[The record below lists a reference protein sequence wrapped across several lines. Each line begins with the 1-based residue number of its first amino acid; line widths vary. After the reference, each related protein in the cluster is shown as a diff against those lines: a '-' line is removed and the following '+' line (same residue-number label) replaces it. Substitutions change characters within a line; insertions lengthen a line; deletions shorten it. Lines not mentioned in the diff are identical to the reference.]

1 MKTALVKSIVSLL
14 EKDGHYVPQ
23 PSRLL
28 IDDVSFPCDAALL
41 GPMDQQGQL
50 REHLVVVQAVGPQ
63 QTLAVFD
70 QIQALTMI
78 LARTGSQRPL
88 TLVLVTTT
96 PTDPA
101 LTDFAN
107 LCRIIVVPV
116 DGTDDVSVPLRELL
130 PLKLPQADQVTTSPE
145 TRLKHQLGKRATDP
159 LVSALLHAAKTS
171 DDAVEKCMRDWLV
184 QAIEQDSAL
193 PPK

>member
-14 EKDGHYVPQ
+14 EKDGHYVSR
-23 PSRLL
+23 PSRLV
-28 IDDVSFPCDAALL
+28 IDEVSFPCDAALL
-41 GPMDQQGQL
+41 GPTDEHGQI
-50 REHLVVVQAVGPQ
+50 REHLVVVQAAGPQ
-63 QTLAVFD
+63 ETLAVYD

-88 TLVLVTTT
+88 TLVLVTTS

-101 LTDFAN
+101 LNDFAN
-107 LCRIIVVPV
+107 LCRVIVVPA
-116 DGTDDVSVPLRELL
+116 DGINDVSVPLRELL
-130 PLKLPQADQVTTSPE
+130 PLKLPPADQVTTSPE
-145 TRLKHQLGKRATDP
+145 TRLKHQLGKRASDP

-171 DDAVEKCMRDWLV
+171 DEAVEKCMRDWLV
-184 QAIEQDSAL
+184 QAIEQDSSI